1 MTNAFSTQAAA
12 LGLAAFVT
20 MGVLFG
26 LNGLAAGGFQAAQ
39 QTVSAQATQVVPA
52 TQPG

>member
-26 LNGLAAGGFQAAQ
+26 LNGLAAGGFQAAH
-39 QTVSAQATQVVPA
+39 TVSAQATQVVPA